1 MATTTPFAT
10 NPQLTAIAL
19 AYMNQ
24 PSDYVADHVMPR
36 VKAIGKKEFQYNIY
50 GLESFAAP
58 DSRVGRKGRPNEVS
72 LSSSLATAAI
82 EDYGLEDPIP
92 QDDIDQGRKD
102 GRDIAGESTE
112 YLLSLV
118 KLDRELRVAR
128 LVQDKNNY
136 AAACVKELSGG
147 QGIDNAEVDAEAT
160 IAEMLEK
167 PFMRP
172 NIGVMSQKVWDR
184 LSRNPLLI
192 KAIKGELV
200 GRKLTTAEFCSYFEL
215 EQLYIGKARVTRQV
229 KGKTPVPERVWGRE
243 PHGPR
248 YRPARRHPH
257 PGGRKPQGAGA
268 GQGCGL
274 PHHRGHRRRLGGIM
288 YATPEDIRARY
299 KEVYPLLAGK
309 DAEGRPDTAAVEQAL
324 AEAASEIDAI
334 LGTRFAVP
342 VSPVPPVLRR
352 IAVDLAVGALPRTGA
367 TEASMYERRARE
379 ARDLLDKLAA
389 GEASLGPG
397 YDPAPAGSGGT
408 GRIGYAVR
416 PSDFRRRLE
425 DY

>member
-136 AAACVKELSGG
+136 AAACVKELGSGA
-147 QGIDNAEVDAEAT
+147 GIDVATVDAEAV

-229 KGKTPVPERVWGRE
+229 KGKTPVPERVWGTGMAF
-243 PHGPR
+243 H
-248 YRPARRHPH
+248 YRD
-257 PGGRKPQGAGA
+257 
-268 GQGCGL
+268 
-274 PHHRGHRRRLGGIM
+274 M
-288 YATPEDIRARY
+288 
-299 KEVYPLLAGK
+299 
-309 DAEGRPDTAAVEQAL
+309 
-324 AEAASEIDAI
+324 AASEQRGVTWGLTVPYGQPFAGSRTDPDIDLRGGIRIRAGES
-334 LGTRFAVP
+334 LKEL
-342 VSPVPPVLRR
+342 VLAKDAGCL
-352 IAVDLAVGALPRTGA
+352 ITGA
-367 TEASMYERRARE
+367 IAAS
-379 ARDLLDKLAA
+379 
-389 GEASLGPG
+389 
-397 YDPAPAGSGGT
+397 
-408 GRIGYAVR
+408 
-416 PSDFRRRLE
+416 
-425 DY
+425 